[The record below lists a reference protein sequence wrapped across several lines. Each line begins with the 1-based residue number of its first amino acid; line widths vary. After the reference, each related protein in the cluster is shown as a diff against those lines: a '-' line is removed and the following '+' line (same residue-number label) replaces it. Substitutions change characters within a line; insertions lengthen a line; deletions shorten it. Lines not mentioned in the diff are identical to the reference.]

1 MDDFTYSE
9 MILAN
14 ASEPC
19 SYWMLGLAYSAMKSS
34 ADFTI
39 ANIAFM
45 DVHPDN
51 EMTMINKDECLHIGH
66 LQLLH
71 QIA

>member
-1 MDDFTYSE
+1 
-9 MILAN
+9 
-14 ASEPC
+14 
-19 SYWMLGLAYSAMKSS
+19 MLGLASSAMKSS

-51 EMTMINKDECLHIGH
+51 EMTMINNDEC
-66 LQLLH
+66 
-71 QIA
+71 